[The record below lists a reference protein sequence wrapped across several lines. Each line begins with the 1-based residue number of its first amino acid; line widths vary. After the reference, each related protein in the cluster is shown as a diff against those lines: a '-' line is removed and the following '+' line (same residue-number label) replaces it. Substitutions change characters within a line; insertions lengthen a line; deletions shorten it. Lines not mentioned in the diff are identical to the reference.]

1 MIPIKIQC
9 SCGQHYAFEIEPVN
23 GRMPS
28 SVACPACG
36 ADGTDA
42 ANEIIGQSPITI
54 APAHTP
60 LRVSTHAAS
69 TQAGAAAQP
78 RRPTGVPQMNHEQAL
93 HEAKAKILWGDSPL
107 QVKAYLA
114 SQGFS
119 REEATELVDELFAER
134 AATIRGNG
142 IMKIIT
148 GACLICLPIAFYIVS
163 MLIGILYLY
172 PFAATIMAGIWGMW
186 QVIKGIS
193 MLVAP
198 KSEEGDVSEQ

>member
-28 SVACPACG
+28 PVACPACG

-42 ANEIIGQSPITI
+42 ANEIIEQSPVTI
-54 APAHTP
+54 APSRAS
-60 LRVSTHAAS
+60 LRVSTHA
-69 TQAGAAAQP
+69 GATTQP

-119 REEATELVDELFAER
+119 REEATE
-134 AATIRGNG
+134 
-142 IMKIIT
+142 
-148 GACLICLPIAFYIVS
+148 
-163 MLIGILYLY
+163 
-172 PFAATIMAGIWGMW
+172 
-186 QVIKGIS
+186 
-193 MLVAP
+193 
-198 KSEEGDVSEQ
+198 

>member
-9 SCGQHYAFEIEPVN
+9 TCGQHYAFEIEPVN
-23 GRMPS
+23 GRIPS
-28 SVACPACG
+28 PVACPACG

-42 ANEIIGQSPITI
+42 ANEIIAQSPITI
-54 APAHTP
+54 APSHAP
-60 LRVSTHAAS
+60 LRVSTHKGAS
-69 TQAGAAAQP
+69 TQP

-119 REEATELVDELFAER
+119 REEAYELVDELFSER

-148 GACLICLPIAFYIVS
+148 GACLICLPIAFSIVS